1 MKVDR
6 NKLEMI
12 QAKLN
17 LTSKELIQKT
27 GISSTTYCKIKANKS
42 VSPLVV
48 GKIARALDCEVE
60 TLAKKEWK
68 EKRKWN
74 FSRAFHLQKESNEFR
89 KS

>member
-1 MKVDR
+1 MNIKHLKYIVITRKENYMKVDR

-27 GISSTTYCKIKANKS
+27 GISSTTYCKIKSNKS

-60 TLAKKEWK
+60 TLAKKE
-68 EKRKWN
+68 
-74 FSRAFHLQKESNEFR
+74 
-89 KS
+89 

>member
-1 MKVDR
+1 MNIKHLKYIVITRKENYMKVDR
-6 NKLEMI
+6 SKLEMI

-27 GISSTTYCKIKANKS
+27 GISSTTYCKIKSNKS

-60 TLAKKEWK
+60 TLAKKE
-68 EKRKWN
+68 
-74 FSRAFHLQKESNEFR
+74 
-89 KS
+89 